1 MVVSGGNFPG
11 RPLQC
16 LPTVPKNRNCSSRT
30 AATPMPFLLTGMAL
44 NLNFMAFERGVLQGR
59 LFVYVNAVMH
69 THSQHFILRGLAL
82 GGREDRTWTLKSEH
96 LHAFAAPRRHCR
108 VVACVHCVQCLT
120 ATGAAIVCTDAGAV
134 GVTSARIIPLTSHD
148 PGCSRVIIAGE
159 GEKIET
165 KRWRCGVSI
174 PVPLAC

>member
-1 MVVSGGNFPG
+1 MDQLTRACMYHKAEQSKLVVSGGNFPG

-69 THSQHFILRGLAL
+69 THTPNILF
-82 GGREDRTWTLKSEH
+82 SEVW
-96 LHAFAAPRRHCR
+96 LWA
-108 VVACVHCVQCLT
+108 
-120 ATGAAIVCTDAGAV
+120 
-134 GVTSARIIPLTSHD
+134 
-148 PGCSRVIIAGE
+148 
-159 GEKIET
+159 GEKIVL
-165 KRWRCGVSI
+165 GLLS
-174 PVPLAC
+174 